1 MGLFDSI
8 ETYSPYSQQTK
19 ALENVI
25 WKIIRSENF
34 KADLS
39 TYIRMEIESSK
50 AKYSSGNN
58 PNTLSY
64 DMLTRGNV
72 NMQAKMAANGYDV
85 YGRTILQSNSNTG
98 SNKNIYSTMKNRI
111 NYGRNPVKNDYRN
124 RGQRDII

>member
-1 MGLFDSI
+1 M
-8 ETYSPYSQQTK
+8 ETYSPYNQHTK
-19 ALENVI
+19 NLENLI
-25 WKIIRSENF
+25 WKVIKSENF

-39 TYIRMEIESSK
+39 TYIRMEIEASK
-50 AKYSSGNN
+50 AKYSAGNN

-72 NMQAKMAANGYDV
+72 NMQARMAANGYDV

-111 NYGRNPVKNDYRN
+111 NYGKNPAVNDYRN
-124 RGQRDII
+124 RGQRSII